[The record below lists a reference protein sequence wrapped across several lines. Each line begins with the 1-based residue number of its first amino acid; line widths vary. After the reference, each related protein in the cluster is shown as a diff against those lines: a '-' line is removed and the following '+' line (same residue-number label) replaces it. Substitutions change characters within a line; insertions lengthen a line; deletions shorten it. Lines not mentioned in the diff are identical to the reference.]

1 MEKQTCCSENTYT
14 LVFVYL
20 IVFVSE
26 MPVVTEIYP
35 DKPVFLK
42 PVLIQLNGLRG
53 EAVLRSFGYSS
64 FRVIG

>member
-1 MEKQTCCSENTYT
+1 MLFREHIYT
-14 LVFVYL
+14 FVYV

-42 PVLIQLNGLRG
+42 PVLKTIK
-53 EAVLRSFGYSS
+53 
-64 FRVIG
+64 RVER